1 MIYQTIKGEKVPTFG
16 LGTWLLN
23 AQECVDGVAHALEIG
38 YRHIDTAQ
46 GYDNEAEVGAG
57 LKRANVPRDDIFLV
71 TKLKPSNFHRDAA
84 LRTTDESLRK
94 LGTDYV
100 DLLLLHWP
108 NPSVPLEETMMA
120 LNEIKEQGKAR
131 HVGVSNFPPSMVNE
145 AQRYGTVFSNQVE
158 YHPYLTQD
166 KLHDQAKGDDYMLTA
181 YSPIARGKVF
191 GDDTLK
197 EIGAKYDKNEVQV
210 TLRWLVQQDNVAA
223 IPKAASA
230 EHREANAAVAEFEL
244 TDDEMTR
251 VHALNRDERLI
262 DPADGP
268 DWER

>member
-1 MIYQTIKGEKVPTFG
+1 MIYQTIQNEKVPTFG

-23 AQECVDGVAHALEIG
+23 GQECADGVAHALDIG

-57 LKRANVPRDDIFLV
+57 LEHSSIARDDIFLT
-71 TKLKPSNFHRDAA
+71 TKLKPSNFHYDAV
-84 LRTTDESLRK
+84 LRTSEESLRK

-100 DLLLLHWP
+100 DLMLLHWP
-108 NPSVPLEETMMA
+108 NPSVPLEETLTA
-120 LNEIKEQGKAR
+120 LRELQDQERVR
-131 HVGVSNFPPSMVNE
+131 HIGVSNFPPSMVDE
-145 AQRYGTVFSNQVE
+145 AQQYATIFSNQVE

-166 KLHDQAKGDDYMLTA
+166 KLREQAQQDDYLLTA
-181 YSPIARGKVF
+181 YSPIARGQVF
-191 GDDTLK
+191 GDDTLR
-197 EIGAKYDKNEVQV
+197 EIGAKYDKNEAQV
-210 TLRWLVQQDNVAA
+210 TLRWLVQQGNVAA

-244 TDDEMTR
+244 TDDEMAR
-251 VHALNRDERLI
+251 IHALNRDERLI